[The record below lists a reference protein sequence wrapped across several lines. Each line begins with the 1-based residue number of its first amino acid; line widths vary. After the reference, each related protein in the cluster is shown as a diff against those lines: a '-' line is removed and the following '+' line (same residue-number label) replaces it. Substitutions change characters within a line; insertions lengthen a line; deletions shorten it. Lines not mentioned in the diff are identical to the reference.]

1 MENIKGQNIIAGIF
15 ANPNK
20 KRALEAVSAAKSI
33 LDRVGVRWADCG
45 KPDTIYE
52 GGTVDAVSYT
62 HLAYHKIAYRW
73 VWASGIV
80 AAYIPAWNRQDN
92 GASRYCKE
100 V

>member
-45 KPDTIYE
+45 ET
-52 GGTVDAVSYT
+52 
-62 HLAYHKIAYRW
+62 
-73 VWASGIV
+73 
-80 AAYIPAWNRQDN
+80 
-92 GASRYCKE
+92 
-100 V
+100 

>member
-52 GGTVDAVSYT
+52 GGTVDML
-62 HLAYHKIAYRW
+62 LAIGVMEPYCGPFTGW
-73 VWASGIV
+73 
-80 AAYIPAWNRQDN
+80 
-92 GASRYCKE
+92 SRDAGQGRLSLG
-100 V
+100 